1 MYYRYIRLFQ
11 GITTVLGCFVTVS
24 VRAQISPDD
33 SLPENSVTTPQG
45 DVIQIDGGTTKGNN
59 LFHSFTDFSVP
70 AETQA
75 NFNNA
80 DTIENILSR
89 VTGGRESIIEGG
101 ISANGTANVFLINP
115 AGIIFSEN
123 SSLDIGG
130 SFVGSTADSLIFPD
144 EIEYSATNPD
154 NSPVLTINAPIG
166 LGFRDNPGNIVN
178 RSIVTDDIGTPDN
191 FDDDDLIGLRVFE
204 DRTLALIGGEI
215 LIEGGFLSTI
225 GGRIELGS
233 VVDNST
239 VSITPVTKGFDFGYK
254 EASGFQDITLS
265 FASVVNNLDA
275 NTGDID
281 LQGKNIN
288 LIEGSAIGTDTQ
300 FEGQAGNINIIASES
315 LKLDGNSA
323 EVGLGNFETQI
334 FSDLA
339 DDATG
344 EGSSIN
350 INTPILNITNGA
362 FIASTNDFGNGRGV
376 DINITATEIDVAES
390 FLDDSGNPITSG
402 IFSNVFEQGTGNG
415 GDIKIDTDK
424 LNLDRGAQI
433 NTITSGTGNAGNLTI
448 DASKSIA
455 LSGTVFNSNIPS
467 GLFANV
473 EIPLFTIPT
482 AGNAGNI
489 TINTPKLSVTD
500 GAQIATTALND
511 GNGGILT
518 INASESILLSGSS
531 SLAEY
536 RGEGISGI
544 FVSVRPSY
552 ENEETETIVSTT
564 GNGGR
569 LNLTTKD
576 LTIEKG
582 ASVAAD
588 TFSLG
593 RGGNIN
599 IDTKVLSIR
608 DGSEIRA
615 GSFLGVDPLDNQRG
629 TGGTIDI
636 KTLDS
641 IEIVGTGDI
650 NGTLVNSSILT
661 LAESDGDAGN
671 ISLTTTNLNITNRG
685 EINASAVG
693 TGAAGNIK
701 IDSDAIDLI
710 NSSIIA
716 STNSGEGGN
725 IALKIADNLILKD
738 TGFISARALQDANGG
753 NINID
758 TDSIVAFPNG
768 NNDII
773 ATAQRGNGGNININ
787 AESLFGIQQRPLSN
801 SSNDIN
807 ASSEFSLNG
816 TITINTPDLNSV
828 RGEINLPDNIIKT
841 EETTARV
848 CTTNRKVEAQ
858 NHFAISGKGGILD
871 DPGSTQDSHNILIN
885 GKSNINSAIPQAI
898 ATHRGDIQPARGI
911 KLTKSGDII
920 LTGYRTNN
928 AGDRIPQ
935 SSRNCG

>member
-115 AGIIFSEN
+115 AGIIFGEN

-636 KTLDS
+636 KALDS
-641 IEIVGTGDI
+641 IEIIGTGDI

-725 IALKIADNLILKD
+725 ITLKIADNLILKD